1 MLSKIVLLMNARF
14 LFWFLMPK
22 GSLSC
27 TCLSLEFASTDDDH
41 APHHEPMSEW
51 LEAKEVAVLHVYQIA
66 SPRQLLQYFQ

>member
-1 MLSKIVLLMNARF
+1 
-14 LFWFLMPK
+14 
-22 GSLSC
+22 
-27 TCLSLEFASTDDDH
+27 LEFASTDDDH